1 MPASARF
8 WTLRRLVLALGLI
21 VLAALSVWGMQVLDA
36 KQRLWIFQPSDRS
49 WSGVNTAGMQD
60 VWIDFRSRDGSDARL
75 HALWMPASN
84 RQAPLLLY
92 LHGARWN
99 VKGSSPRI
107 RRLNDMGFSVL
118 AVDYRGFG
126 QSSKTLPSEASATE
140 DARAGWDWL
149 ARKAP
154 ERPRYI
160 FGHSLGGA
168 IAIDLAASVK
178 DESGVMVESTFT
190 RIADVVS
197 SMPWGWL
204 PVGPLITQRFDSV
217 NKVAAIGS
225 PLLVVHGSAD
235 PLIPVA
241 LGQQLFEAAQE
252 PKRLILVD
260 GATHHN
266 TQTKAMAMA
275 QYRSAL
281 HELFGLNLAKSK
293 S

>member
-1 MPASARF
+1 MPASTRF
-8 WTLRRLVLALGLI
+8 WTLRRLILALGLL
-21 VLAALSVWGMQVLDA
+21 VLAALSVWGMRVLDA
-36 KQRLWIFQPSDRS
+36 KQRIWIFQPSDRS

-60 VWIDFRSRDGSDARL
+60 VWIDYRSRDGSDARL
-75 HALWMPASN
+75 HALWMPSGN

-99 VKGSSPRI
+99 VKGSAPRI
-107 RRLNDMGFSVL
+107 RRLNALGFSVL

-126 QSSKTLPSEASATE
+126 QSSQALPSEASAAE
-140 DARAGWDWL
+140 DAHAGWDWL
-149 ARKAP
+149 ARKAGGQ
-154 ERPRYI
+154 PRFI

-168 IAIDLAASVK
+168 IAIDLAASVQ
-178 DESGVMVESTFT
+178 DEAGVMVESTFT

-217 NKVAAIGS
+217 DKVAAIGS
-225 PLLVVHGSAD
+225 PLLVVHGAAD
-235 PLIPVA
+235 PLIPAA
-241 LGQQLFEAAQE
+241 LGQQLFAAAQE

-266 TQTKAMAMA
+266 TQTKAMT

-281 HELFGLNLAKSK
+281 QELFGLNLAKGK